1 MQDRFAARNK
11 KLEVLH
17 QKPAK
22 KEPFLAKAR
31 KVSMFPLSPFIFFKA
46 LKGRNI
52 IAGYVSAR
60 VKLEHE
66 YSFWRHFAPK

>member
-1 MQDRFAARNK
+1 M
-11 KLEVLH
+11 
-17 QKPAK
+17 
-22 KEPFLAKAR
+22 KEKGSR
-31 KVSMFPLSPFIFFKA
+31 FPLSYFQKA

-66 YSFWRHFAPK
+66 YSFWRHY